1 MRQSRSMLLFVALL
15 FVVTLACGI
24 GGEGPP
30 GDAVVIDVVANSS
43 LNPWL
48 EEAVAA
54 FNEQEL
60 ETGAGDPVWV
70 MLTATD
76 AGQAVLDFQ
85 EVPAPDLWI
94 PDSQVWANVLAKEG
108 VAGFQGQ
115 CTSVAE
121 SPLVIAMWQPLA
133 ESLGWPSRDLGW
145 LDIGSLAAD
154 PGAWTYY
161 SGGRFGDVLR
171 LGHTHPGLSGTG
183 ASTLLALVQAA
194 ESQQAAVGVDA
205 IQQPI
210 VQASVG
216 AFEGAVSWFSSST
229 GDLARTMRERGTG
242 FLGAAVMYES
252 DVIQYGQGDPALIP
266 VYPFEGTF
274 VADHPACINGD
285 APAATREA
293 ATIFRDYLRSE
304 EGQQLALAAGLR
316 PVNDAVPAG
325 PPLDESNGVDL
336 EQPRLVFAAP
346 TADTLFAV
354 QELWQSARKD
364 VNMVMLLDVSG
375 SMSGSKIDSMRRAAV
390 QFVEQMGD
398 EDYLTIIPFSYEPV
412 SLVKY
417 QQVGENREEIIQAI
431 RALEAEGDTALYD
444 AIGEGATLLENTTR
458 SDTTNALV
466 VLTDG
471 LDTYS
476 YVYNQDSALSA
487 AARSGATVFTI
498 AYGSDADEELLENL
512 AFRANGNYF
521 RGDEASIA
529 AIYDEMSAAFGGSVG
544 VGR

>member
-1 MRQSRSMLLFVALL
+1 M
-15 FVVTLACGI
+15 
-24 GGEGPP
+24 
-30 GDAVVIDVVANSS
+30 
-43 LNPWL
+43 
-48 EEAVAA
+48 
-54 FNEQEL
+54 
-60 ETGAGDPVWV
+60 
-70 MLTATD
+70 
-76 AGQAVLDFQ
+76 
-85 EVPAPDLWI
+85 
-94 PDSQVWANVLAKEG
+94 
-108 VAGFQGQ
+108 
-115 CTSVAE
+115 
-121 SPLVIAMWQPLA
+121 
-133 ESLGWPSRDLGW
+133 
-145 LDIGSLAAD
+145 GSLAAD
-154 PGAWTYY
+154 PGAWSYY

-194 ESQQAAVGVDA
+194 ESQQAAVDVDA

-229 GDLARTMRERGTG
+229 GDLARTMRERGTE

-274 VADHPACINGD
+274 MADHPACLNAD
-285 APAATREA
+285 APATVQEA
-293 ATIFRDYLRSE
+293 ASLFRDYLLE
-304 EGQQLALAAGLR
+304 EEAQQLALGAGLR
-316 PVNDAVPAG
+316 PVNDAVAAG
-325 PPLDESNGVDL
+325 PPLDESNGVNL
-336 EQPRLVFAAP
+336 EQPEIVFASP

-354 QELWQSARKD
+354 QDLWQSARKD
-364 VNMVMLLDVSG
+364 VNLVMLLDVSG
-375 SMSGSKIDSMRRAAV
+375 SMSGAKIDGMRRAAI

-398 EDYLTIIPFSYEPV
+398 EDYLTIIPFSFEPV

-417 QQVGENREEIIQAI
+417 EQVGENRAAIIQAI

-476 YVYNQDSALSA
+476 FVYNQERALNA
-487 AARSGATVFTI
+487 AAQSGATVFTI
-498 AYGSDADEELLENL
+498 AYGSDADEELLQNL
-512 AFRANGNYF
+512 ALRGNGNYF